1 MSQYEKLLE
10 ELETMAK
17 AMPGDEG
24 ADDDKIQA
32 AAAAANPDADGDG
45 ENDVTGDDL
54 NPEGLG
60 DEGKGEGEGGG
71 DGDDEE
77 TMGKSFALKLED
89 GTELEAIDGTELV
102 KSLMARVESNEGTVM
117 KALGTAVDLLG
128 KQGNMI
134 KSLQDE
140 VKKLAGEGRGRKTV
154 VSVSEKPV
162 AGATMAKSQGAAD
175 GLSANEFM
183 AKALAAQASGRLT
196 GLDVARAES
205 ALNKGLPVPQDV
217 VNRVIQ

>member
-17 AMPGDEG
+17 AMPGDDG

-54 NPEGLG
+54 NPEGSEGLG
-60 DEGKGEGEGGG
+60 DEGEGEG

-128 KQGNMI
+128 KQGDMI

>member
-17 AMPGDEG
+17 AMPGDDG

-60 DEGKGEGEGGG
+60 DEGEG

>member
-60 DEGKGEGEGGG
+60 DEGEGEG

-117 KALGTAVDLLG
+117 KALSTAVDLLG

>member
-60 DEGKGEGEGGG
+60 DEGEGEG

>member
-60 DEGKGEGEGGG
+60 DEGEGEG

-128 KQGNMI
+128 KQGDMI

>member
-1 MSQYEKLLE
+1 MTQPQGALLVGSVNYDDA
-10 ELETMAK
+10 ETT
-17 AMPGDEG
+17 
-24 ADDDKIQA
+24 IRTA
-32 AAAAANPDADGDG
+32 A
-45 ENDVTGDDL
+45 
-54 NPEGLG
+54 
-60 DEGKGEGEGGG
+60 
-71 DGDDEE
+71 
-77 TMGKSFALKLED
+77 
-89 GTELEAIDGTELV
+89 
-102 KSLMARVESNEGTVM
+102 
-117 KALGTAVDLLG
+117 DLLG
-128 KQGNMI
+128 KQGDMI

>member
-60 DEGKGEGEGGG
+60 DEGEGEG
-71 DGDDEE
+71 DGDDGE

>member
-17 AMPGDEG
+17 AMPGNDG

-54 NPEGLG
+54 NPEGGEGLG
-60 DEGKGEGEGGG
+60 GEGEG

-128 KQGNMI
+128 KQGDMI

>member
-17 AMPGDEG
+17 AMPGDDG
-24 ADDDKIQA
+24 ADDDKVQA

-60 DEGKGEGEGGG
+60 DEGEGEG

-128 KQGNMI
+128 KQGDMI

>member
-17 AMPGDEG
+17 AMPGDDA
-24 ADDDKIQA
+24 ADDDKIA
-32 AAAAANPDADGDG
+32 AAAANANPDADGDG
-45 ENDVTGDDL
+45 DNDVTGEHIEPD
-54 NPEGLG
+54 G
-60 DEGKGEGEGGG
+60 DEGAGAEGG
-71 DGDDEE
+71 DGDGDE
-77 TMGKSFALKLED
+77 TMGKSFALKLDD

-162 AGATMAKSQGAAD
+162 AGATMAKSHGAAD

>member
-17 AMPGDEG
+17 AMPGDDG
-24 ADDDKIQA
+24 ADDDKVQA

-60 DEGKGEGEGGG
+60 DEGEGEG

-217 VNRVIQ
+217 VNRVVQ

>member
-17 AMPGDEG
+17 AMPGDDG

-45 ENDVTGDDL
+45 ENDVTGDNL
-54 NPEGLG
+54 NTEGSEGLG
-60 DEGKGEGEGGG
+60 DEGEGEG
-71 DGDDEE
+71 DGDDKE
-77 TMGKSFALKLED
+77 TMGKSFALKLDD

>member
-17 AMPGDEG
+17 AMPGDDA
-24 ADDDKIQA
+24 ADDDKIA
-32 AAAAANPDADGDG
+32 AAAAEANPDADGDG
-45 ENDVTGDDL
+45 KNDVTGDDIDA
-54 NPEGLG
+54 G
-60 DEGKGEGEGGG
+60 GEGAGADDGAG
-71 DGDDEE
+71 DGDE

-128 KQGNMI
+128 KQGDMI

-205 ALNKGLPVPQDV
+205 ALNKGLPVPRDV

>member
-54 NPEGLG
+54 SPEGSKGLG
-60 DEGKGEGEGGG
+60 DEGEGDG

-128 KQGNMI
+128 KQGDMI

>member
-17 AMPGDEG
+17 AMPGDDA
-24 ADDDKIQA
+24 ADDDKIA
-32 AAAAANPDADGDG
+32 AAAANANPDADGDG

-60 DEGKGEGEGGG
+60 DEGEGEG

-128 KQGNMI
+128 KQGDMI

>member
-1 MSQYEKLLE
+1 MDSEQQNL
-10 ELETMAK
+10 T
-17 AMPGDEG
+17 PGP
-24 ADDDKIQA
+24 KKP
-32 AAAAANPDADGDG
+32 N
-45 ENDVTGDDL
+45 
-54 NPEGLG
+54 
-60 DEGKGEGEGGG
+60 
-71 DGDDEE
+71 
-77 TMGKSFALKLED
+77 
-89 GTELEAIDGTELV
+89 
-102 KSLMARVESNEGTVM
+102 KSLW
-117 KALGTAVDLLG
+117 TAGGIAGLVIVVLIGLVVFMG
-128 KQGNMI
+128 LKN

-162 AGATMAKSQGAAD
+162 AGATVAKSQGAAD

>member
-17 AMPGDEG
+17 AMPGDDV

-54 NPEGLG
+54 NTEGSEGLG
-60 DEGKGEGEGGG
+60 DEGEG
-71 DGDDEE
+71 DGDDKE

-128 KQGNMI
+128 KQGDMI

>member
-60 DEGKGEGEGGG
+60 DEGEGEG

-162 AGATMAKSQGAAD
+162 AGANMAKSQGAAE

-217 VNRVIQ
+217 VNRVVQ

>member
-17 AMPGDEG
+17 AMPGDDG

-54 NPEGLG
+54 NPEGGEGLG
-60 DEGKGEGEGGG
+60 GEGEG

-77 TMGKSFALKLED
+77 AMGKSFALKLED

-128 KQGNMI
+128 KQGDMI

>member
-17 AMPGDEG
+17 AMPGDDG

-54 NPEGLG
+54 NPDGSEGLG
-60 DEGKGEGEGGG
+60 DEGEG

-128 KQGNMI
+128 KQGDMI

>member
-17 AMPGDEG
+17 AMPGDDA
-24 ADDDKIQA
+24 ADDDKIA
-32 AAAAANPDADGDG
+32 AAAANANPDADGDG

-60 DEGKGEGEGGG
+60 DEGEGEG

>member
-1 MSQYEKLLE
+1 MTAEPITAIE
-10 ELETMAK
+10 EEA
-17 AMPGDEG
+17 G
-24 ADDDKIQA
+24 
-32 AAAAANPDADGDG
+32 PDYGRLQWRIAIGFVLG
-45 ENDVTGDDL
+45 LVAGIVTY
-54 NPEGLG
+54 
-60 DEGKGEGEGGG
+60 
-71 DGDDEE
+71 
-77 TMGKSFALKLED
+77 T
-89 GTELEAIDGTELV
+89 
-102 KSLMARVESNEGTVM
+102 
-117 KALGTAVDLLG
+117 
-128 KQGNMI
+128 
-134 KSLQDE
+134 
-140 VKKLAGEGRGRKTV
+140 LAGEGRGRKTV

>member
-54 NPEGLG
+54 NPEGGEGLG
-60 DEGKGEGEGGG
+60 DEGEG
-71 DGDDEE
+71 DGDGDE

>member
-17 AMPGDEG
+17 AMPGDDA
-24 ADDDKIQA
+24 ADDDKIA
-32 AAAAANPDADGDG
+32 AAAANANPDADGDG
-45 ENDVTGDDL
+45 DNDVTGEHIEPD
-54 NPEGLG
+54 G
-60 DEGKGEGEGGG
+60 DEGAGAEGG
-71 DGDDEE
+71 DGDGDE

-117 KALGTAVDLLG
+117 KALGTAVELIG
-128 KQGNMI
+128 KQGDMI

-140 VKKLAGEGRGRKTV
+140 VKKLSGEGRGRKAV

-162 AGATMAKSQGAAD
+162 AGATMAKSQGAAE

>member
-60 DEGKGEGEGGG
+60 DEGEGEG

-140 VKKLAGEGRGRKTV
+140 VKKLAGEGRGRKTI

>member
-54 NPEGLG
+54 SPEGGEGLG
-60 DEGKGEGEGGG
+60 DKGEG
-71 DGDDEE
+71 DGDDDE
-77 TMGKSFALKLED
+77 TMGKSFALKLDD

-128 KQGNMI
+128 KQGDMI

>member
-17 AMPGDEG
+17 AMPGDDG

-54 NPEGLG
+54 NPEGGEGLG
-60 DEGKGEGEGGG
+60 GEGEG

-77 TMGKSFALKLED
+77 TMGKSFALKLDD

-117 KALGTAVDLLG
+117 KALGTAVELIG
-128 KQGNMI
+128 KQGDMI

-140 VKKLAGEGRGRKTV
+140 VKKLAGEGRGRKAV

-162 AGATMAKSQGAAD
+162 AGATMAKSQGAAE

>member
-60 DEGKGEGEGGG
+60 DEGEGEG

-117 KALGTAVDLLG
+117 KALGTAVELIG
-128 KQGNMI
+128 KQGDMI

-140 VKKLAGEGRGRKTV
+140 VKKLAGEGRGRKAV

-162 AGATMAKSQGAAD
+162 AGANMAKSQGAAE

>member
-17 AMPGDEG
+17 AMPGDDG

-60 DEGKGEGEGGG
+60 DKGEG

-128 KQGNMI
+128 KQGDMI

>member
-1 MSQYEKLLE
+1 MSQYKKLLE

-17 AMPGDEG
+17 AMPGDDA
-24 ADDDKIQA
+24 ADDDKIA
-32 AAAAANPDADGDG
+32 AAAANANPDADGDG
-45 ENDVTGDDL
+45 DNDVTGEHIEPD
-54 NPEGLG
+54 G
-60 DEGKGEGEGGG
+60 DEGAGAEGG
-71 DGDDEE
+71 DGDGDE
-77 TMGKSFALKLED
+77 TMGKSFALKLDD

-102 KSLMARVESNEGTVM
+102 KSLMARVESNEGVVM
-117 KALGTAVDLLG
+117 KALGTAVELIG
-128 KQGNMI
+128 KQGDMI

>member
-17 AMPGDEG
+17 AMPGDDG

-45 ENDVTGDDL
+45 ENDVTGDNL
-54 NPEGLG
+54 NTEGSEGLG
-60 DEGKGEGEGGG
+60 DEGEGEG
-71 DGDDEE
+71 DGDDKE

>member
-17 AMPGDEG
+17 AMPGDDA
-24 ADDDKIQA
+24 ADDDKIA
-32 AAAAANPDADGDG
+32 AAAANANPDADGDG

-71 DGDDEE
+71 DGDDKE

-128 KQGNMI
+128 KQGNTI

>member
-17 AMPGDEG
+17 AMPGDDG
-24 ADDDKIQA
+24 ADDDKVQA

-54 NPEGLG
+54 SPEGGEGLG
-60 DEGKGEGEGGG
+60 DKGEG
-71 DGDDEE
+71 DGDDDE

-102 KSLMARVESNEGTVM
+102 KSLMDREESNEGTVM
-117 KALGTAVDLLG
+117 KAHGAAVDLLG
-128 KQGNMI
+128 KQGDMI

>member
-17 AMPGDEG
+17 AMPGDDA
-24 ADDDKIQA
+24 ADDDKIA
-32 AAAAANPDADGDG
+32 AAAANANPDADGDG
-45 ENDVTGDDL
+45 DNDVTGEHIEPD
-54 NPEGLG
+54 G
-60 DEGKGEGEGGG
+60 DEGAGAEGG
-71 DGDDEE
+71 DGDGDE

>member
-17 AMPGDEG
+17 AMPGDDG
-24 ADDDKIQA
+24 ADDDKVQA

-60 DEGKGEGEGGG
+60 DEGEGEG

>member
-54 NPEGLG
+54 SPEGLG
-60 DEGKGEGEGGG
+60 DEGEGEG

-102 KSLMARVESNEGTVM
+102 KSLMARVESNEGTIM

>member
-17 AMPGDEG
+17 AMPGDDG

-54 NPEGLG
+54 NTGGSEGLG
-60 DEGKGEGEGGG
+60 DEGEGEG
-71 DGDDEE
+71 DGDDKE

>member
-54 NPEGLG
+54 NPEGGEGLG
-60 DEGKGEGEGGG
+60 DEGEGEG